1 MKIFQHIKFFW
12 AVLMLSGVMFVY
24 SCSDVKVEV
33 DQPYANAH
41 QFDKSVYLDWN
52 NTFLEI
58 ERYAPGY
65 RPGPA
70 PRALA
75 YLGLSAYEAV
85 VTAIPE
91 NNSLA
96 SLYPDLQSPRPD
108 PALEY
113 NWAAVVNASYSYLME
128 RFFFHME
135 NTHPQQFD
143 LIEKT
148 FFKLHNQHASNTSDE
163 VLTRSEDY
171 GRQVAAAVYEWES
184 QDSYGH
190 NAFLDARPV
199 SYNPPA
205 APGSWQPTFPD

>member
-12 AVLMLSGVMFVY
+12 TVLMLGGVMFVY

-41 QFDKSVYLDWN
+41 QFDKTVYLDWN

-85 VTAIPE
+85 ITAVPE

-96 SLYPDLQSPRPD
+96 SLYPELQ
-108 PALEY
+108 
-113 NWAAVVNASYSYLME
+113 
-128 RFFFHME
+128 
-135 NTHPQQFD
+135 
-143 LIEKT
+143 
-148 FFKLHNQHASNTSDE
+148 
-163 VLTRSEDY
+163 
-171 GRQVAAAVYEWES
+171 
-184 QDSYGH
+184 
-190 NAFLDARPV
+190 
-199 SYNPPA
+199 
-205 APGSWQPTFPD
+205 